1 MSDEEVASMQQR
13 FNTAALRL
21 DAIEASI
28 TKVEKQ
34 LDAIEQRNDP

>member
-28 TKVEKQ
+28 TEMEDQ
-34 LDAIEQRNDP
+34 LDTMEQRNTP